1 MPRQQPRY
9 RIRNIAAYVGVLSL
23 LVLVAVLA
31 FFAIED
37 QAHREMLRD
46 EAQSHAQEN
55 ERD

>member
-1 MPRQQPRY
+1 MPRQPRY
-9 RIRNIAAYVGVLSL
+9 RIRDIAAYVGVLSL